1 MQQHETAPGKNGKAP
16 MHYLALATDFDGT
29 IACEGRVEPEVTAA
43 LRRVAATGRR
53 LVMVTGRELGEVL
66 ALYPHVDIFDR
77 LVVENGALL
86 YTPATKT
93 SRTLS
98 PAPPPEMIAEFERRD
113 IPCSVGRTIVATIE
127 PYQHAVLSVIHDLGL
142 EWHVIFNKGA
152 VMVLPSGVNK
162 ASGLSAAL
170 KELDVEP
177 DRVAAVGDAEND
189 HALLRFCGC
198 GAAVANALPALKTS
212 ADVVLQGAIG
222 AGVIELVRSLIDE
235 DLACYPLRPAA
246 HQPRPAAASQ
256 PSA

>member
-1 MQQHETAPGKNGKAP
+1 MPEHDPAPGKNGKAP

-29 IACEGRVEPEVTAA
+29 IACEGRVEPEVTES
-43 LRRVAATGRR
+43 LRRVRASGRR

-66 ALYPHVDIFDR
+66 DLYPEVENFDR

-86 YTPATKT
+86 YNPANKAA
-93 SRTLS
+93 RVLS
-98 PAPPPEMIAEFERRD
+98 PPPPAEMLAEFERRR
-113 IPCSVGRTIVATIE
+113 IPCSVGRTIVATTE
-127 PYQHAVLSVIHDLGL
+127 PFEHAVLSIIRDLGL

-162 ASGLSAAL
+162 ATGLSAAL
-170 KELDVEP
+170 KELGIEP

-198 GAAVANALPALKTS
+198 GAAVANALPALKS
-212 ADVVLQGAIG
+212 AADVVLEGAIG
-222 AGVIELVRSLIDE
+222 AGVCEFVACLIDQ

-246 HQPRPAAASQ
+246 HQPRPADAPQ